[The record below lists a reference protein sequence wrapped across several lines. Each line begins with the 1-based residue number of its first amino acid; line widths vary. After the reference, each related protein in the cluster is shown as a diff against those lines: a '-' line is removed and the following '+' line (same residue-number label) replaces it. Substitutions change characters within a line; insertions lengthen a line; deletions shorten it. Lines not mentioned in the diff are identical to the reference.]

1 MNPEKKEKLLTGY
14 RLKLAAF
21 FNNEYALR
29 NIITNKEYSQYITCL
44 DSLRKK
50 LRKSF
55 GCLYNK
61 NTLDAFLEYFVFY
74 SEDYEDMDIFSYAI
88 LKRAL
93 SHARGDRLWTNSFF
107 DQKYRRIISEPEAA
121 MLLSKLAEISLKHGV
136 YATHVENI
144 RNKKYSMSA
153 INEKNIVA
161 STEKMFIKKDY
172 YRNTTW
178 MPMWI
183 GVMSTYNTPLKKKS
197 SAPQQLGIFIDFEE
211 IENNFD
217 EIISKIKSTIAMM
230 VCERNINKYSD
241 DNSLSYH
248 YLNTFFDPIIIK
260 NNELEISNRLLGLIM
275 WDNVHFN
282 NLKQKEA
289 FIEAGRTIQLRKL
302 KKQCEEAECSEKCVE
317 FADCFAVA
325 RNLYRVANK
334 SVKMGQILTSK
345 D

>member
-1 MNPEKKEKLLTGY
+1 
-14 RLKLAAF
+14 LAAF

-29 NIITNKEYSQYITCL
+29 NIITNKEYSQHITRL
-44 DSLRKK
+44 DSLRKI

-107 DQKYRRIISEPEAA
+107 DQKYRRIISDPETA

-144 RNKKYSMSA
+144 LDKEYSMSV
-153 INEKNIVA
+153 ISEENILTA
-161 STEKMFIKKDY
+161 TEKIFIKKDY
-172 YRNTTW
+172 YRNVTW
-178 MPMWI
+178 MPMWVGI
-183 GVMSTYNTPLKKKS
+183 QNTYDTPLHNKS
-197 SAPQQLGIFIDFEE
+197 KAQQQLGIFIDFEE
-211 IENNFD
+211 IDNNFD
-217 EIISKIKSTIAMM
+217 EIISKIQSVLAMI
-230 VCERNINKYSD
+230 VYEGNPTKYSN

-260 NNELEISNRLLGLIM
+260 NNEIEISNRLLGLVM
-275 WDNVHFN
+275 WDKVNFY

-289 FIEAGRTIQLRKL
+289 FLEASKIIRLKKL
-302 KKQCEEAECSEKCVE
+302 KKQCEEVECTAESVE
-317 FADCFAVA
+317 FRDCFEVA
-325 RNLYRVANK
+325 RSLYRVANK

-345 D
+345 K